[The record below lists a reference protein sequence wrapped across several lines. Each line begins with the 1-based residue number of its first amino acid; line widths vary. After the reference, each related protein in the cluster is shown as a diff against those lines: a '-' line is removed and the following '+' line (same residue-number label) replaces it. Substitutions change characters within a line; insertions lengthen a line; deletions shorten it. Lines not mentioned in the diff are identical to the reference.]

1 MNGKNNM
8 PMNCNIIAIQDSGR
22 VCVGTAWND
31 PCHYPKDGEGVTAV
45 AKVYPGMSVREAAR
59 AAAIEFAETA
69 AERGWYGS
77 LAFVDKNIDPGAG
90 IEQHVGA
97 TIVWGSVPADGTG
110 PVGDD
115 PQDIRAH
122 AARAAAEDALAAIG
136 KERTGRGGDGRPMNV
151 IVTAGPTN
159 ERIDAVMKITNM
171 STGALGARVA
181 ETMLNAD
188 GKHWRAAEQ
197 IGKLYYISPKLAR
210 KPVVPDGQ
218 AYKLELVQI
227 ENAEDLL
234 REIERICKAVPVD
247 VIVHSCAVGDY
258 KARYSARAED
268 VAAEISA
275 HVQHLGRNPVAKD
288 ITAAALEVLKSPA
301 CAADDGTKMSSYES
315 NLFTMMDLTPKVI
328 GRMRDLAPRA
338 LIFGFKLLEN
348 VEKQHLFQ
356 VASALRQK
364 NRVDYVIANDL
375 SQIGNGLH
383 PAMFVGADDIM
394 ERDAIF
400 AECADKQGI
409 ADTICDIA
417 FGKDAA
423 HLPAPAGTGIM
434 DAGKRA
440 YWHVVAANNMN
451 TDVRI
456 QGFSSDKAAA
466 WKLMAADFKKTA
478 TEMTP
483 EIAVPEP
490 EYIDMEKGFDFDDD
504 GKRRAMITADM
515 AQVFDGSDMWYWNLV
530 PMHYS
535 PIG

>member
-8 PMNCNIIAIQDSGR
+8 PMNCNIVAIQDNGR

-45 AKVYPGMSVREAAR
+45 AKIYPGMSVRDAAR

-69 AERGWYGS
+69 VKRGWDGS
-77 LAFVDKNIDPGAG
+77 LVFVDKNIDPGAG

-97 TIVWGSVPADGTG
+97 SIVWGSVPADGTG
-110 PVGDD
+110 PVSAD

-122 AARAAAEDALAAIG
+122 AARAVAEDALAAINR
-136 KERTGRGGDGRPMNV
+136 EQAYRGGSERPMNV

-171 STGALGARVA
+171 STGALGARVT

-188 GKHWRAAEQ
+188 GEHWRAAEQ

-227 ENAEDLL
+227 ESAEDLL
-234 REIERICKAVPVD
+234 REVERICKAVPVD

-268 VAAEISA
+268 IAAEISA
-275 HVQHLGRNPVAKD
+275 HVQHLGKNPAAKD
-288 ITAAALEVLKSPA
+288 ITEAALEVLKSPA

-328 GRMRDLAPRA
+328 GRMRDLAPHA

-356 VASALRQK
+356 VASALRKK

-375 SQIGNGLH
+375 AQIGNGKH
-383 PAMFVGADDIM
+383 PAMFVGEDHIM
-394 ERDAIF
+394 ERDAIC
-400 AECADKQGI
+400 AECGDKQSI
-409 ADTICDIA
+409 ADTICKLA
-417 FGKDAA
+417 FGCE
-423 HLPAPAGTGIM
+423 HGLLPAPGTSGS
-434 DAGKRA
+434 DTGKKT
-440 YWHVVAANNMN
+440 YWHVIAANNMN

-456 QGFSSDKAAA
+456 QGFASDKTAA

-478 TEMTP
+478 TDMTP

-504 GKRRAMITADM
+504 GRRRTMITADM
-515 AQVFDGSDMWYWNLV
+515 AQVFDGNDMWYWNLV
-530 PMHYS
+530 PMDYA
-535 PIG
+535 PIM